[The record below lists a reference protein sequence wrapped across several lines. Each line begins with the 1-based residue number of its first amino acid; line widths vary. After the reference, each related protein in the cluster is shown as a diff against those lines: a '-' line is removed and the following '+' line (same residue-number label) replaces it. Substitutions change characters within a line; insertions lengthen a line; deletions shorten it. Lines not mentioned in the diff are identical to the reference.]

1 MSSPNGS
8 MRPGGRATAEEP
20 TRTATTATTMRM
32 RKRLDKIVDLCRVA
46 FRYAAASSCGATTTK
61 RQRRRRRREDSGGNV
76 VPDIVLPLLAN
87 VTNRLI
93 EIASIG
99 SAARTLQLFL
109 GLRQCYADDE
119 NADDND
125 DSTADAEA
133 VVANND
139 DSPLLNFTAFPKLY
153 QSAVPFHPLSGEGSG
168 EGYDSAATILG
179 DVFYQREGEGETGVL
194 RSSLP
199 ESTFERTMTG
209 MDGTYGRSRRGTA
222 SPSFSFGGGT

>member
-1 MSSPNGS
+1 
-8 MRPGGRATAEEP
+8 
-20 TRTATTATTMRM
+20 M
-32 RKRLDKIVDLCRVA
+32 RKRPDKIVDLCRVA
-46 FRYAAASSCGATTTK
+46 FRYAAASSCGATTTTRQWW
-61 RQRRRRRREDSGGNV
+61 RQRRDDSGGSV
-76 VPDIVLPLLAN
+76 VPIIVLPLLAN
-87 VTNRLI
+87 ATNGLI
-93 EIASIG
+93 EIALIG

-125 DSTADAEA
+125 DGTANAEA

-139 DSPLLNFTAFPKLY
+139 DSPLLNFAAFPKLY
-153 QSAVPFHPLSGEGSG
+153 RPAVPFHPLSGEGSG

-179 DVFYQREGEGETGVL
+179 DAFYQREGGGETGVL
-194 RSSLP
+194 RWSLP

-209 MDGTYGRSRRGTA
+209 MDGTYRRSRRGTT